1 MEIGSVTSALSAVSL
16 ADTNTLSGQASLAM
30 LDKALET
37 SQTLNDGLAKMME
50 RSVYPNLGGNIDVS
64 V

>member
-1 MEIGSVTSALSAVSL
+1 MEIGSVTSALSALSL
-16 ADTNTLSGQASLAM
+16 SEAGTLSSQTSLAM

-37 SQTLNDGLAKMME
+37 SQSLNDGLAKMME
-50 RSVYPNLGGNIDVS
+50 RSVYPNLGGNIDIS

>member
-1 MEIGSVTSALSAVSL
+1 MDITNVNSALSAVGSCEPGSL
-16 ADTNTLSGQASLAM
+16 GSAVSLKM
-30 LDKALET
+30 LDNALDESST
-37 SQTLNDGLAKMME
+37 MSDSITKMME